1 MVDVTF
7 YRDKEKRT
15 LKSELFSSVAEDLAK
30 ELSAFQKSNKRT
42 QIRKFYDEVLRLNSL
57 AKSNQNDWDNILPY
71 VNMLIAKATYAWG
84 RNLVTEEFVDFIK
97 KSMGQIQ
104 DPKDLDVF
112 ANLFEAF
119 MGFYKKY
126 RPTD

>member
-15 LKSELFSSVAEDLAK
+15 LKPELFSSVAEDLAK